1 MFKVAIFDL
10 DGTLLNTIEDLAN
23 ACNYALT
30 NLGYET
36 HEVEKYKTFVGNG
49 RYKLVER
56 MLPKDHKGIED
67 IEKALNLFDSYYE
80 KHMID
85 MTKPY
90 DGIMD
95 LLDCLINK
103 GINIA
108 VVSNKPHEF
117 TTEVVKNYFGDRFEV
132 VYGHKKNTKEKPDPW
147 AVLEVIE
154 EFKVNKDECLY
165 VGDSEIDI
173 NTAKNAGVKSVGVEW
188 GFRGKGELES
198 AGANYIVNK
207 PEQIL
212 EIL

>member
-1 MFKVAIFDL
+1 MIKSIIFDL

-30 NLGYET
+30 TLGYKT

-49 RYKLVER
+49 IYKLVER
-56 MLPKDHKGIED
+56 MLPED
-67 IEKALNLFDSYYE
+67 RRDMENIEKALKLFDTYYE

-90 DGIMD
+90 DGIMEM
-95 LLDCLINK
+95 LDSLINR

-117 TTEVVKNYFGDRFEV
+117 TTEVVKNYFGDRFKV

-154 EFKVNKDECLY
+154 EFNVNKDECLY
-165 VGDSEIDI
+165 IGDSEIDI

-188 GFRGKGELES
+188 GFRGKGELEA

>member
-1 MFKVAIFDL
+1 MINSIIFDL

-30 NLGYET
+30 TLGYKT
-36 HEVEKYKTFVGNG
+36 YDVEKYKTFVGNG

-56 MLPKDHKGIED
+56 MLPEDKRSIEN
-67 IEKALNLFDSYYE
+67 IEKALDLFDSYYE
-80 KHMID
+80 NHMID

-90 DGIMD
+90 DGIMEM
-95 LLDCLINK
+95 LDCLINR

-117 TTEVVKNYFGDRFEV
+117 TTEVVKNYFGNRFEV

-147 AVLEVIE
+147 AVLEVID
-154 EFKVNKDECLY
+154 EFKVNKEECLY

>member
-1 MFKVAIFDL
+1 MIKSIIFDL

-30 NLGYET
+30 TLGYKT

-56 MLPKDHKGIED
+56 MLPED
-67 IEKALNLFDSYYE
+67 RRDMENIEKALKLFDTYYE

-90 DGIMD
+90 DGIMEM
-95 LLDCLINK
+95 LDSLINI

-117 TTEVVKNYFGDRFEV
+117 TTEVVKNYFGDRFKV

-147 AVLEVIE
+147 TVLEVIE
-154 EFKVNKDECLY
+154 EFNVNKDECLY
-165 VGDSEIDI
+165 IGDSEIDI

-188 GFRGKGELES
+188 GFRGKGELEA

>member
-1 MFKVAIFDL
+1 MIKSIIFDL
-10 DGTLLNTIEDLAN
+10 DGTLLDTIEDLAN

-30 NLGYET
+30 TLGYKT
-36 HEVEKYKTFVGNG
+36 HEVYKYKTFVGNG

-56 MLPKDHKGIED
+56 MLPEGNKDNET
-67 IEKALNLFDSYYE
+67 IEKALKLFDEYYE
-80 KHMID
+80 KHMVD

-90 DGIMD
+90 DGIIEM
-95 LLDCLINK
+95 LEALILK
-103 GINIA
+103 DIKIA

-117 TTEVVKNYFGDRFEV
+117 TTEVVKNYFGERFEI
-132 VYGHKKNTKEKPDPW
+132 VYGHRKNTAEKPDPA

-154 EFKVNKDECLY
+154 SFKVKREECLY
-165 VGDSEIDI
+165 IGDSEIDI

-188 GFRGKGELES
+188 GFRGRGELES
-198 AGANYIVNK
+198 AGAHYIVNK

>member
-1 MFKVAIFDL
+1 MIKSIIFDL

-30 NLGYET
+30 TLGYKT

-56 MLPKDHKGIED
+56 MLPED
-67 IEKALNLFDSYYE
+67 RRDMENIEKALKLFDTYYE

-90 DGIMD
+90 DGIMEM
-95 LLDCLINK
+95 LDSLINI

-117 TTEVVKNYFGDRFEV
+117 TTEVVKNYFGDRFKV

-154 EFKVNKDECLY
+154 EFNVNKDECLY
-165 VGDSEIDI
+165 IGDSEIDI

-188 GFRGKGELES
+188 GFRGKGELEA

>member
-1 MFKVAIFDL
+1 MIKSIIFDL

-30 NLGYET
+30 TLGYKT

-56 MLPKDHKGIED
+56 MLPED
-67 IEKALNLFDSYYE
+67 RRDMENIEKALKLFDTYYE

-90 DGIMD
+90 DGIMEM
-95 LLDCLINK
+95 LDSLINR

-117 TTEVVKNYFGDRFEV
+117 TTEVVKNYFRDRFKV

-154 EFKVNKDECLY
+154 EFNVNKDECLY
-165 VGDSEIDI
+165 IGDSEIDI

-188 GFRGKGELES
+188 GFRGKGELEA

>member
-1 MFKVAIFDL
+1 MINSIIFDL

-30 NLGYET
+30 TLGYKT
-36 HEVEKYKTFVGNG
+36 HDVEKYKTFVGNG

-56 MLPKDHKGIED
+56 MLPED
-67 IEKALNLFDSYYE
+67 NRSVENIEKALELFDSYYE

-90 DGIMD
+90 DGIMEM
-95 LLDCLINK
+95 LDCLISK
-103 GINIA
+103 SINIA

-117 TTEVVKNYFGDRFEV
+117 TTEVVKNYFGNRFEV

-147 AVLEVIE
+147 AVLEVID

>member
-1 MFKVAIFDL
+1 MINSIIFDL

-30 NLGYET
+30 TLGYKT

-56 MLPKDHKGIED
+56 MLPED
-67 IEKALNLFDSYYE
+67 NRSVENIEKALELFDSYYE

-90 DGIMD
+90 DGIMEM
-95 LLDCLINK
+95 LDCLISK
-103 GINIA
+103 SINIA

-147 AVLEVIE
+147 AVLEVID

-198 AGANYIVNK
+198 AGANYIVNM